1 MQLSPLVCLIVGEPA
16 ERLRARDFLESCD
29 FFDQFIE
36 RDRVFVEGE
45 NDLPADFVFLTDPEA
60 ELALFGCGDVPW
72 IITWSHSWDWK
83 FVSEDRVLRVP
94 VERFP
99 GDTKS
104 VMRFRKLLS
113 QISQ

>member
-36 RDRVFVEGE
+36 RDQVVAECE
-45 NDLPADFVFLTDPEA
+45 IDLPADFVFLTDPEA
-60 ELALFGCGDVPW
+60 EFAFLVCVDVPW
-72 IITWSHSWDWK
+72 VITWHQSRVWK

-99 GDTKS
+99 GDSKAVTQFK
-104 VMRFRKLLS
+104 KLLS
-113 QISQ
+113 QI

>member
-1 MQLSPLVCLIVGEPA
+1 MQSSPLVCLIVGEPA
-16 ERLRARDFLESCD
+16 ERLRARSFLESCD
-29 FFDQFIE
+29 FFDSFIE
-36 RDRVFVEGE
+36 RDRVLED
-45 NDLPADFVFLTDPEA
+45 DLSADFAFLTDPEDEFA
-60 ELALFGCGDVPW
+60 FFGCDEVPW
-72 IITWSHSWDWK
+72 VITWPQSWAWK